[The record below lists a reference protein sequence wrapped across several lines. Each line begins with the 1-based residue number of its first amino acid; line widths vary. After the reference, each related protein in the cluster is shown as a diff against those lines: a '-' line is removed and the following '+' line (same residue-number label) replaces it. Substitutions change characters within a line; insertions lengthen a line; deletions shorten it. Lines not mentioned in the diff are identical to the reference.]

1 MSIFRQRVRDA
12 MLKQM
17 GPAAPSSEAEIENLV
32 TKMMEFYNQS
42 AVSVEKR
49 GTIQ

>member
-1 MSIFRQRVRDA
+1 VSTFRQQVREA
-12 MLKQM
+12 MIQQM